1 MLFNSTRWE
10 DRFGAINA
18 ATLLI
23 QHFYPEQVG
32 EERPLVDSAL
42 KDYVWNTIRIEKI
55 GPLLTDSEFR
65 VRNQV
70 GPLLRVMILKDR
82 DKGAKHF

>member
-1 MLFNSTRWE
+1 M
-10 DRFGAINA
+10 
-18 ATLLI
+18 
-23 QHFYPEQVG
+23 
-32 EERPLVDSAL
+32 

-70 GPLLRVMILKDR
+70 GPLLREMILKDQ
-82 DKGAKHF
+82 DKGAKHFDGLKDKVLQNIEETFQREPEGGVDASADVTKL